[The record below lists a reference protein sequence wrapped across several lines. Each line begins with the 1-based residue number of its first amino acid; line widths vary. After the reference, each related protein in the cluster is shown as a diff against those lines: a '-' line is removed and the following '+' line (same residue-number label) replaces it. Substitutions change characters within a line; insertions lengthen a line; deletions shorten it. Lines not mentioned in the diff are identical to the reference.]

1 MEVFN
6 ISPCNLIGTIKDA
19 VKNAIL
25 DGEIEN
31 SFEAADA
38 YMREVAAGLGL
49 TPADKK

>member
-1 MEVFN
+1 V
-6 ISPCNLIGTIKDA
+6 IGQLKDA

-38 YMREVAAGLGL
+38 YMREKAAGLGL
-49 TPADKK
+49 FPVDKK